1 MKIIVDAMGG
11 DNAPQAPVMGAI
23 QANKEDGVEIIL
35 VGRGE
40 DILKTLADNGI
51 SDLPSGMEIAHA
63 PTVIPVCEEPTQ
75 ILKKYKDCSMAKGF
89 QMLAAGEGDAFITA
103 GSTGAMVVG
112 ATMIVKRI
120 KGVKRAAIGT
130 VIPNAKGH
138 YMLLDSGA
146 NEECRPEM
154 LRQFGVMGSV
164 YMEHIMKIP
173 SPRVGLVNIGTED
186 SKGTGLQVEANQLL
200 RQAGVNYV
208 GNVEARELPLGG
220 CDVAVAD
227 GFTGNVAL
235 KLTEGMAPSAAKT
248 MWWTGFPPALGPL
261 RRMKYNFCER
271 AGGSPPIFAGANTP
285 EGSTAMTLEQRI
297 GYQFKNGKYLRRAL
311 THSSYSNES
320 REKPEC
326 NERLEFLG
334 DAVLSLVVSN
344 YIFHRFHLN
353 EGDLTKIRASIVCEK
368 SLFRFAGEIGLGEE
382 LYLGRGEEQMGGRTR
397 PSIVSDAFEALIAA
411 IFLDGGLEP
420 ASRFILRFV
429 REELDTGE
437 RSAFVDYKTM
447 LQEIVQK
454 NPEEKVSYVLVEE
467 NGPDHDK
474 HFVVEVRLN
483 SNVIGRGE
491 FRSKKGAEQL
501 AAKEA
506 LELMGE

>member
-1 MKIIVDAMGG
+1 
-11 DNAPQAPVMGAI
+11 
-23 QANKEDGVEIIL
+23 
-35 VGRGE
+35 
-40 DILKTLADNGI
+40 
-51 SDLPSGMEIAHA
+51 
-63 PTVIPVCEEPTQ
+63 
-75 ILKKYKDCSMAKGF
+75 
-89 QMLAAGEGDAFITA
+89 
-103 GSTGAMVVG
+103 
-112 ATMIVKRI
+112 
-120 KGVKRAAIGT
+120 
-130 VIPNAKGH
+130 
-138 YMLLDSGA
+138 
-146 NEECRPEM
+146 
-154 LRQFGVMGSV
+154 
-164 YMEHIMKIP
+164 
-173 SPRVGLVNIGTED
+173 
-186 SKGTGLQVEANQLL
+186 
-200 RQAGVNYV
+200 
-208 GNVEARELPLGG
+208 
-220 CDVAVAD
+220 
-227 GFTGNVAL
+227 
-235 KLTEGMAPSAAKT
+235 
-248 MWWTGFPPALGPL
+248 
-261 RRMKYNFCER
+261 
-271 AGGSPPIFAGANTP
+271 
-285 EGSTAMTLEQRI
+285 MTLEQRI

-483 SNVIGRGE
+483 SNVIGKGE
-491 FRSKKGAEQL
+491 SRSKKGAEQL

>member
-1 MKIIVDAMGG
+1 
-11 DNAPQAPVMGAI
+11 
-23 QANKEDGVEIIL
+23 
-35 VGRGE
+35 
-40 DILKTLADNGI
+40 
-51 SDLPSGMEIAHA
+51 
-63 PTVIPVCEEPTQ
+63 
-75 ILKKYKDCSMAKGF
+75 
-89 QMLAAGEGDAFITA
+89 
-103 GSTGAMVVG
+103 
-112 ATMIVKRI
+112 
-120 KGVKRAAIGT
+120 
-130 VIPNAKGH
+130 
-138 YMLLDSGA
+138 
-146 NEECRPEM
+146 
-154 LRQFGVMGSV
+154 
-164 YMEHIMKIP
+164 
-173 SPRVGLVNIGTED
+173 
-186 SKGTGLQVEANQLL
+186 
-200 RQAGVNYV
+200 
-208 GNVEARELPLGG
+208 
-220 CDVAVAD
+220 
-227 GFTGNVAL
+227 
-235 KLTEGMAPSAAKT
+235 
-248 MWWTGFPPALGPL
+248 
-261 RRMKYNFCER
+261 
-271 AGGSPPIFAGANTP
+271 
-285 EGSTAMTLEQRI
+285 MTLEQRI
-297 GYQFKNGKYLRRAL
+297 GSQFKNGKYLRRAL

>member
-1 MKIIVDAMGG
+1 
-11 DNAPQAPVMGAI
+11 
-23 QANKEDGVEIIL
+23 
-35 VGRGE
+35 
-40 DILKTLADNGI
+40 
-51 SDLPSGMEIAHA
+51 
-63 PTVIPVCEEPTQ
+63 
-75 ILKKYKDCSMAKGF
+75 
-89 QMLAAGEGDAFITA
+89 
-103 GSTGAMVVG
+103 
-112 ATMIVKRI
+112 
-120 KGVKRAAIGT
+120 
-130 VIPNAKGH
+130 
-138 YMLLDSGA
+138 
-146 NEECRPEM
+146 
-154 LRQFGVMGSV
+154 
-164 YMEHIMKIP
+164 
-173 SPRVGLVNIGTED
+173 
-186 SKGTGLQVEANQLL
+186 
-200 RQAGVNYV
+200 
-208 GNVEARELPLGG
+208 
-220 CDVAVAD
+220 
-227 GFTGNVAL
+227 
-235 KLTEGMAPSAAKT
+235 
-248 MWWTGFPPALGPL
+248 
-261 RRMKYNFCER
+261 
-271 AGGSPPIFAGANTP
+271 
-285 EGSTAMTLEQRI
+285 MTLEQRI

-344 YIFHRFHLN
+344 YIYHRFHLN

-483 SNVIGRGE
+483 SNVIGKGE
-491 FRSKKGAEQL
+491 SRSKKGAEQL

>member
-1 MKIIVDAMGG
+1 
-11 DNAPQAPVMGAI
+11 
-23 QANKEDGVEIIL
+23 
-35 VGRGE
+35 
-40 DILKTLADNGI
+40 
-51 SDLPSGMEIAHA
+51 
-63 PTVIPVCEEPTQ
+63 
-75 ILKKYKDCSMAKGF
+75 
-89 QMLAAGEGDAFITA
+89 
-103 GSTGAMVVG
+103 
-112 ATMIVKRI
+112 
-120 KGVKRAAIGT
+120 
-130 VIPNAKGH
+130 
-138 YMLLDSGA
+138 
-146 NEECRPEM
+146 
-154 LRQFGVMGSV
+154 
-164 YMEHIMKIP
+164 
-173 SPRVGLVNIGTED
+173 
-186 SKGTGLQVEANQLL
+186 
-200 RQAGVNYV
+200 
-208 GNVEARELPLGG
+208 
-220 CDVAVAD
+220 
-227 GFTGNVAL
+227 
-235 KLTEGMAPSAAKT
+235 
-248 MWWTGFPPALGPL
+248 
-261 RRMKYNFCER
+261 
-271 AGGSPPIFAGANTP
+271 
-285 EGSTAMTLEQRI
+285 MTLEQRI

-320 REKPEC
+320 REKPVS

-344 YIFHRFHLN
+344 YIYHRFHLN

-506 LELMGE
+506 LELMGG

>member
-1 MKIIVDAMGG
+1 
-11 DNAPQAPVMGAI
+11 
-23 QANKEDGVEIIL
+23 
-35 VGRGE
+35 
-40 DILKTLADNGI
+40 
-51 SDLPSGMEIAHA
+51 
-63 PTVIPVCEEPTQ
+63 
-75 ILKKYKDCSMAKGF
+75 
-89 QMLAAGEGDAFITA
+89 
-103 GSTGAMVVG
+103 
-112 ATMIVKRI
+112 
-120 KGVKRAAIGT
+120 
-130 VIPNAKGH
+130 
-138 YMLLDSGA
+138 
-146 NEECRPEM
+146 
-154 LRQFGVMGSV
+154 
-164 YMEHIMKIP
+164 
-173 SPRVGLVNIGTED
+173 
-186 SKGTGLQVEANQLL
+186 
-200 RQAGVNYV
+200 
-208 GNVEARELPLGG
+208 
-220 CDVAVAD
+220 
-227 GFTGNVAL
+227 
-235 KLTEGMAPSAAKT
+235 
-248 MWWTGFPPALGPL
+248 
-261 RRMKYNFCER
+261 
-271 AGGSPPIFAGANTP
+271 
-285 EGSTAMTLEQRI
+285 MTLEQRI

-344 YIFHRFHLN
+344 YIYHRFHLN

-368 SLFRFAGEIGLGEE
+368 SLFRFAGLIGLGEE